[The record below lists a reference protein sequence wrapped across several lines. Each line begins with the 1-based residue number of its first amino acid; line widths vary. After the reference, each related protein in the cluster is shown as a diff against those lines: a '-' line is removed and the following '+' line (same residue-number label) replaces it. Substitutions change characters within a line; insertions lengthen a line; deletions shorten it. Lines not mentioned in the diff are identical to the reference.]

1 MELLVIRHAIAEDRD
16 EFAKSGR
23 DDSERPLTAE
33 GVRKM
38 RRGARGLRRLVPR
51 LDALVASPLVRARE
65 TAEILRKEYDLDAVG
80 TAPELEPAAPLGRV
94 VAALARLDGDVVAIV
109 GHDPQLSRLVTYLL
123 GGVDRIGVEIRKG
136 GACLLEC
143 ERGVRRS
150 GGTLRWAATPRLLRD
165 LGG

>member
-23 DDSERPLTAE
+23 DDSERPLTSE

-38 RRGARGLRRLVPR
+38 RRGARGLRQLVPR
-51 LDALVASPLVRARE
+51 MDALVASPLLRASE
-65 TAEILRKEYDLDAVG
+65 TAEIVRKEYDIDVVG
-80 TAPELEPAAPLGRV
+80 TVPALEPAAPLGRV

-109 GHDPQLSRLVTYLL
+109 GHEPQLSRLVTYLL
-123 GGVDRIGVEIRKG
+123 GGVDRSGVELRKG

-150 GGTLRWAATPRLLRD
+150 GGTLRWLATPRVLRD